1 MPLGQCT
8 HSLMRAM
15 GSSDCTRTF
24 TNGSADCQA
33 GRASAYC
40 RSIAAGFEGLND
52 MANGDLD
59 VVIRQLAKQQHK
71 GLLAAAKKQRD
82 RYASLA
88 AKAKDK
94 PARDRFRQLAKD
106 TMEHAAAAARRLQIS
121 ADNAADSFARSMRQA
136 AAEQADKAEAEKARA
151 AKAAEKKAMK
161 TAANAKP
168 KAKTG

>member
-1 MPLGQCT
+1 
-8 HSLMRAM
+8 
-15 GSSDCTRTF
+15 
-24 TNGSADCQA
+24 
-33 GRASAYC
+33 
-40 RSIAAGFEGLND
+40 

-106 TMEHAAAAARRLQIS
+106 TMEHATAAARRLQIS

-136 AAEQADKAEAEKARA
+136 AAEQAEQAQAEQAKAE
-151 AKAAEKKAMK
+151 KAAEKKAIK
-161 TAANAKP
+161 TATDKPAKKP
-168 KAKTG
+168 VKAKKSKAAAG